1 LKWPSKVALKK
12 KGFAQKDTHHRMSCL
27 CVNGRITGV
36 HTFMSHGQK
45 DYSADLL
52 AKMKNQLHLSGKEFA
67 DLIQCPL
74 TREQYLRLLVERGVI
89 ERF

>member
-1 LKWPSKVALKK
+1 
-12 KGFAQKDTHHRMSCL
+12 
-27 CVNGRITGV
+27 
-36 HTFMSHGQK
+36 MSHGKK

-52 AKMKNQLHLSGKEFA
+52 AKMKNQLHLSGKEFT